1 MNLIERI
8 ERQRRRRLKYLL
20 SKDELFLDQRIEAIQ
35 IQRELMS
42 NADWKN
48 VCSAAGISVATAWR
62 IVTRKCNPSMHVLKA
77 VEAQLEA
84 FRNKEVY
91 YK

>member
-1 MNLIERI
+1 MTLQQRI
-8 ERQRRRRLKYLL
+8 EGQRRRRLKYLL
-20 SKDELFLDQRIEAIQ
+20 SKEELFLDQRIEAIQ

-42 NADWKN
+42 NDEWKD

-84 FRNKEVY
+84 FRNKEE
-91 YK
+91 K